1 MKRTKPW
8 ELSDEVWERVRPLI
22 PERPAHPKGGRPAQS
37 DRQMLSAILYVL
49 RTGIQWNA
57 LPRELGAST
66 TVYDRFRLWE
76 EQGVFER
83 IWQAGLQE
91 YDELEG
97 IAWEWQS
104 MDGVMTKAPFGGA
117 ATGANPTDRGKRG
130 TKRSQL
136 SDGRGMPLALVIA
149 GANRHDMKLV
159 EATLESIKI
168 ERPTPTPEQPQHLCL
183 DAGYDYEIVYETAK
197 AHQYVPHIRPNQ
209 HNRVAH
215 ARPGQEA
222 EVETS
227 SSLESTKQPRRWVVE
242 RLHSWIN
249 RSRRLLV
256 RWEKLDF
263 TYEAFLHLAC
273 GLICFQH
280 CDRFRSLQVSE

>member
-1 MKRTKPW
+1 MKRTRPW
-8 ELSDEVWERVRPLI
+8 ELSDELWERVRPLI
-22 PERPAHPKGGRPAQS
+22 PERPARPKGGRPAQS

-66 TVYDRFRLWE
+66 TVYDRVRLWE

-104 MDGVMTKAPFGGA
+104 MDGVLTKAPFGGV

-136 SDGRGMPLALVIA
+136 SDGRGLPLALVVA
-149 GANRHDMKLV
+149 GANRNDMKLV
-159 EATLESIKI
+159 EATLQNIMI
-168 ERPTPTPEQPQHLCL
+168 ERPTPTQEHPQHLCL
-183 DAGYDYEIVYETAK
+183 DAGYDYDAVYKTVRAITICRIF
-197 AHQYVPHIRPNQ
+197 VPTNTTEYR
-209 HNRVAH
+209 
-215 ARPGQEA
+215 
-222 EVETS
+222 
-227 SSLESTKQPRRWVVE
+227 
-242 RLHSWIN
+242 
-249 RSRRLLV
+249 
-256 RWEKLDF
+256 
-263 TYEAFLHLAC
+263 
-273 GLICFQH
+273 
-280 CDRFRSLQVSE
+280 

>member
-8 ELSDEVWERVRPLI
+8 ELSDEVWERVHPLI
-22 PERPAHPKGGRPAQS
+22 PKRPAHPKGGRPAQS

-76 EQGVFER
+76 QQGVFER

-97 IAWEWQS
+97 IAWQWQS
-104 MDGVMTKAPFGGA
+104 LDGVMTKAPFAGT

-136 SDGRGMPLALVIA
+136 SDGRGLPLALIVA

-159 EATLESIKI
+159 EATLESIMI
-168 ERPTPTPEQPQHLCL
+168 ERPTPTQEQPQHLCL
-183 DAGYDYEIVYETAK
+183 DAGYDYEAVDEIVR
-197 AHQYVPHIRPNQ
+197 AHHYQPHIRPN
-209 HNRVAH
+209 HHKRAH
-215 ARPGQEA
+215 TQPEG
-222 EVETS
+222 EVCNC
-227 SSLESTKQPRRWVVE
+227 LESTKRPRRWVVE
-242 RLHSWIN
+242 RLHSWLN

-263 TYEAFLHLAC
+263 TYQAFLHLAC

-280 CDRFRSLQVSE
+280 CDRFLSLQVSE